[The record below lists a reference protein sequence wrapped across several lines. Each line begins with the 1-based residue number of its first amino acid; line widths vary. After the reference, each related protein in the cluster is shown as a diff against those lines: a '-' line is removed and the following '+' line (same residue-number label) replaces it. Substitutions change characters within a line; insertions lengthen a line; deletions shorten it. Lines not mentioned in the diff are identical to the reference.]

1 MEEEIR
7 INRIEP
13 PKRMITLATI
23 LVISIVGFL
32 ILKTV
37 NNFQTLPQN
46 YPQEITVSGEG
57 KVFVKPDIATVSLGL
72 KTEAQ
77 KSADA
82 VNKNN
87 EKMNAVIKAIKDLG
101 VDEKDI
107 KTSAYNLYQVY
118 DYTEKGRVFKGYSL
132 DQQISVKI
140 RDFGKISDILDKA
153 TSGGVN
159 TIGDLQ
165 FTVDDLEKAKSEAR
179 EKAIKQ
185 AKEKA
190 LVFINQAGLK
200 IVKLVN
206 ISEGDFGECSLDCHT
221 PLYGIEG
228 VANKTS
234 VAPQVQP
241 GQSEINTTVYLT
253 YRVR

>member
-7 INRIEP
+7 VNKIEP

-37 NNFQTLPQN
+37 YNFQTLPQN
-46 YPQEITVSGEG
+46 YPQEIVVSGEG
-57 KVFVKPDIATVSLGL
+57 KVFIKPDVALVSLGV
-72 KTEAQ
+72 KTEEK
-77 KSADA
+77 KSVDA

-107 KTSAYNLYQVY
+107 KTSAYNLYPVY
-118 DYTEKGRVFKGYSL
+118 SYTEKGRIFNGYSL

-140 RDFGKISDILDKA
+140 RDFDKVSDVLDKA
-153 TSGGVN
+153 TSLGAN
-159 TIGDLQ
+159 TISDLQ
-165 FTVDDLEKAKSEAR
+165 FTVDDLEKERADAR
-179 EKAIKQ
+179 EQAILQ

-190 LVFINQAGLK
+190 IVLASQAGLK
-200 IVKLVN
+200 IIKLVD
-206 ISEGDFGECSLDCHT
+206 ISEGYQPS
-221 PLYGIEG
+221 PQPVYGGGISALEK
-228 VANKTS
+228 VS
-234 VAPQVQP
+234 IAPDIQP
-241 GQSEINTTVYLT
+241 GQSEISITVNLT

>member
-1 MEEEIR
+1 MTEEIR
-7 INRIEP
+7 INKIEP

-37 NNFQTLPQN
+37 YNFQTLPQN
-46 YPQEITVSGEG
+46 YPQEIVVSGEG
-57 KVFVKPDIATVSLGL
+57 KVFIKPDVALVSLGV
-72 KTEAQ
+72 KTEEK
-77 KSADA
+77 KSVDA

-107 KTSAYNLYQVY
+107 KTSAYNLYPVY
-118 DYTEKGRVFKGYSL
+118 SYTEKGRIFNGYSL

-140 RDFGKISDILDKA
+140 RDFDKVSDVLDKA
-153 TSGGVN
+153 TSLGAN
-159 TIGDLQ
+159 TISDLQ
-165 FTVDDLEKAKSEAR
+165 FTVDDLEKERADAR
-179 EKAIKQ
+179 EQAILQ

-190 LVFINQAGLK
+190 IVLASQAGLK
-200 IVKLVN
+200 IIKLVD
-206 ISEGDFGECSLDCHT
+206 ISEGYQPS
-221 PLYGIEG
+221 PQPVYGGGISALEK
-228 VANKTS
+228 VS
-234 VAPQVQP
+234 IAPDIQP
-241 GQSEINTTVYLT
+241 GQSEISITVNLT